1 MMTHSNQGRLV
12 VSCADQPGI
21 VASISGFLAEQ
32 GANIIDA
39 AQFTTDPEG
48 GLFFMRTHFAL
59 ESLQSGKA
67 QLEAAFQPIA
77 DRFNL
82 DWQLSDAEANK
93 SMVIMVSKYDH
104 CLHELL
110 WRWRAG
116 DLQAD
121 IKMVVSNHEDLR
133 ATVEAYGLPYH
144 YLPVTKATKPA
155 QEQALRDLVGEVDL
169 IVLAR
174 YMQILS
180 PELVTAYQG
189 RIINIHHSFL
199 PAFIGANPYRQAY
212 NRGVK
217 LIGATAHYVT
227 QELDEGPII
236 EQDVIR
242 VSHRQDVKA
251 LQRVGRD
258 VERAVLARAVQAHLE
273 DRVLLQGQR
282 TIVFDR

>member
-1 MMTHSNQGRLV
+1 M

-48 GLFFMRTHFAL
+48 GHFFMRTHFAL
-59 ESLQSGKA
+59 ESLQSERA
-67 QLEAAFQPIA
+67 SFEAAFTPIA
-77 DRFNL
+77 SKFKL
-82 DWQLSDAEANK
+82 TWKLSDAYEK
-93 SMVIMVSKYDH
+93 KRMVILVSKYDH

-121 IKMVVSNHEDLR
+121 ISMVVSNHEALR
-133 ATVEAYGLPYH
+133 STVEAYGLSYH
-144 YLPVTKATKPA
+144 CLPITNANKLE
-155 QEQALRDLVGEVDL
+155 QEQILKDLMGEVDL

-180 PELVTAYQG
+180 ADLVEDFAG

-258 VERAVLARAVQAHLE
+258 VERSVLAKAVQAHLE
-273 DRVLLQGQR
+273 DRVLLQGHR
-282 TIVFDR
+282 TVVFDQ

>member
-1 MMTHSNQGRLV
+1 MTNSNQGRLI

-59 ESLQSGKA
+59 ESLQSERA
-67 QLEAAFQPIA
+67 SFEAAFTPVA
-77 DRFNL
+77 NKFKL
-82 DWQLSDAEANK
+82 TWKLSDAHAK
-93 SMVIMVSKYDH
+93 KRMVILVSKYDH

-121 IKMVVSNHEDLR
+121 ISMVVSNHEDLR
-133 ATVEAYGLPYH
+133 STVEAYGLPYH
-144 YLPVTKATKPA
+144 CLPITKANKLE
-155 QEQALRDLVGEVDL
+155 QEQKLKDLMGEIDL

-180 PELVTAYQG
+180 ADLVRDFAG

-212 NRGVK
+212 TRGVK

-227 QELDEGPII
+227 QDLDEGPII

-242 VSHRQDVKA
+242 VSHRQDVKG

-258 VERAVLARAVQAHLE
+258 VERSVLAKAVQAHLE
-273 DRVLLQGQR
+273 DRVLLQGHR
-282 TIVFDR
+282 TIVFDQ